1 MADACVDPVLKR
13 LGHSQNI
20 EHLRLRAVL
29 VGPGAI
35 ASLRTCP
42 RLTDLLLEKIDVN
55 SAMVAELAQIKTL
68 RQLRII
74 DDTLDEGWLA
84 ALNKQKNLKDVAVKS
99 RTLSDSDLQR
109 LRLRFPHLRFE
120 SVW

>member
-1 MADACVDPVLKR
+1 
-13 LGHSQNI
+13 
-20 EHLRLRAVL
+20 VL